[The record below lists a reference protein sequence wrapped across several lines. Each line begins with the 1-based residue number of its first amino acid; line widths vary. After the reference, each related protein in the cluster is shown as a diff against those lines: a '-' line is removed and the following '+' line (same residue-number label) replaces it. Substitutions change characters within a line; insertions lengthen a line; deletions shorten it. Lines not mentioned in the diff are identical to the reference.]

1 MPLLGE
7 RHRSSSDRPEELRAT
22 LGEHLEELRQRI
34 FRIVAW
40 LAAGMV
46 IGWFLSMP
54 VYDYL
59 TSYAMRALPTDLEYR
74 EPFANI
80 TEPFFL
86 KFKLAFLIGLFLT
99 LPFTVIQV
107 WGYLSP
113 GLRPHER
120 RPLKIM
126 FPISIGLFFGGAY
139 LAWAVIPR
147 AFAWFAGFIAD
158 FPGTSLY
165 QKPGELVFLIVK
177 LMLAFG
183 VGFQLPIVVFVLT
196 ALGVV
201 DPDTLIR
208 QWRYAIVA
216 IFAFSAIITP
226 TGDAYTLI
234 VMASPLCA
242 LFFGSAY
249 LAKILGRSR
258 TSLELDDLD

>member
-1 MPLLGE
+1 
-7 RHRSSSDRPEELRAT
+7 
-22 LGEHLEELRQRI
+22 
-34 FRIVAW
+34 
-40 LAAGMV
+40 
-46 IGWFLSMP
+46 MP

-59 TSYAMRALPTDLEYR
+59 TSYAMRALPSDLDYE
-74 EPFANI
+74 EPFSNI

-107 WGYLSP
+107 WQYLAP
-113 GLRPHER
+113 GLRPHEQ
-120 RPLKIM
+120 RPLRIM

-147 AFAWFAGFIAD
+147 AFAWFAGFIQD

-183 VGFQLPIVVFVLT
+183 VGFQLPIVVFALT

-201 DPDTLIR
+201 DPDGLLR

-234 VMASPLCA
+234 VMGTPLCA

-249 LAKILGRSR
+249 LAKVLASR
-258 TSLELDDLD
+258 RVERELDNLD